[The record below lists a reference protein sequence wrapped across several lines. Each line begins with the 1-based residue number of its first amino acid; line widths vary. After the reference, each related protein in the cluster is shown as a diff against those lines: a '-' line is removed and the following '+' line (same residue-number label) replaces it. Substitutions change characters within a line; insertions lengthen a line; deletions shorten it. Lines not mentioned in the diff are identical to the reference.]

1 MEYIKFFVNF
11 MQSYSNILLVFT
23 GLGAI
28 LVYWLQ
34 KRQKET
40 EAASLIVLQID
51 ELQDKL
57 REISTYIVNK
67 QSNSTAFYESL
78 PLMED
83 NYWNQYKHY
92 FIRKMDARSYSTLN
106 LLYDYVSEVQEQ
118 QLLMK
123 SLQKNHFFALQ
134 NSIVNVEMQ
143 FIYNNLSFS
152 SNQIVP
158 QNYDSNLLWN
168 TYNQQRIGLE
178 NIINQN
184 TITMYTPEQIRV
196 SLEKILTEW
205 RSLEVIGCDGYR
217 MLSKISKRRFLK

>member
-11 MQSYSNILLVFT
+11 IQSYSNILLVFT

-106 LLYDYVSEVQEQ
+106 LL
-118 QLLMK
+118 
-123 SLQKNHFFALQ
+123 
-134 NSIVNVEMQ
+134 
-143 FIYNNLSFS
+143 
-152 SNQIVP
+152 
-158 QNYDSNLLWN
+158 
-168 TYNQQRIGLE
+168 
-178 NIINQN
+178 
-184 TITMYTPEQIRV
+184 
-196 SLEKILTEW
+196 
-205 RSLEVIGCDGYR
+205 
-217 MLSKISKRRFLK
+217 

>member
-1 MEYIKFFVNF
+1 
-11 MQSYSNILLVFT
+11 
-23 GLGAI
+23 
-28 LVYWLQ
+28 
-34 KRQKET
+34 
-40 EAASLIVLQID
+40 
-51 ELQDKL
+51 
-57 REISTYIVNK
+57 
-67 QSNSTAFYESL
+67 
-78 PLMED
+78 
-83 NYWNQYKHY
+83 
-92 FIRKMDARSYSTLN
+92 
-106 LLYDYVSEVQEQ
+106 
-118 QLLMK
+118 
-123 SLQKNHFFALQ
+123 
-134 NSIVNVEMQ
+134 MQ

-184 TITMYTPEQIRV
+184 TITIYIPEQIRV